1 MRRVYVFLGIALGAA
16 ALASFGRPA
25 ADAQQIFNYF
35 TRNEPPALEIASL
48 GGGLY
53 LAKGEW
59 GVNVGFFIGDEG
71 VLVIDSKATYSASKK
86 VVKEIR
92 KITAKPITKVVFT
105 HSDSDCFNGY
115 EAYPGA
121 AEIICSVKCRQE
133 LANGMW
139 TVLEMNAPSGLYS
152 SEATAKALPEFHPG
166 IAFDG
171 RMTIRFGAETVEL
184 IACGPAHTGGDV
196 AVLFPAR
203 GTAFIGDLVF
213 VHHEPLVQ
221 SYKGG
226 YSFGLVT
233 ALSMLLAANP
243 EIRTFIPGH
252 ADPIGREEIKETL
265 RSLEE
270 MQAKVLAMVDG
281 KKSLED
287 VKTAF
292 QVPGLPKGEGGWIW
306 PSLAV
311 TSFRELT
318 ERRVE
323 GKNPNGKDVR
333 R

>member
-1 MRRVYVFLGIALGAA
+1 MRRVYVFLGVVLGAA
-16 ALASFGRPA
+16 VLASLGRA
-25 ADAQQIFNYF
+25 SADPQQILNYF
-35 TRNEPPALEIASL
+35 AKNEPPALEIVSL
-48 GGGLY
+48 GRGLY

-59 GVNVGFFIGDEG
+59 GVNVGFLVGDEG
-71 VLVIDSKATYSASKK
+71 VLVIDSKATYSATKK
-86 VVKEIR
+86 VVREIR
-92 KITAKPITKVVFT
+92 KITPKPITKVVFT

-121 AEIICSVKCRQE
+121 AEIICSTKCRQE

-139 TVLEMNAPSGLYS
+139 TILEMNAPSGLYS
-152 SEATAKALPEFHPG
+152 SEATSRAMPEFHPA

-171 RMTIRFGAETVEL
+171 RMTIRFDAETVEL
-184 IACGPAHTGGDV
+184 IACGQAHTGGDV

-203 GTAFIGDLVF
+203 GVAFIGDLVF
-213 VHHEPLVQ
+213 VHHEPLIQ

-243 EIRTFIPGH
+243 KIRMFIPGH
-252 ADPIGREEIKETL
+252 EDPIGREEIKEIL

-270 MQAKVLAMVDG
+270 MQAKILTMFDA
-281 KKSLED
+281 KKTLED
-287 VKTAF
+287 IKAAF
-292 QVPGLPKGEGGWIW
+292 QVPVPPKGEGDWIW

-323 GKNPNGKDVR
+323 GNNPNGKDVKR
-333 R
+333 

>member
-1 MRRVYVFLGIALGAA
+1 MRRKARIALA
-16 ALASFGRPA
+16 ALGVATLVSFGRA
-25 ADAQQIFNYF
+25 AAEAQQVFNYF
-35 TRNEPPALEIASL
+35 ARNEPPALDIADL
-48 GGGLY
+48 GRGLY

-59 GVNVGFFIGDEG
+59 GVNVGFLVGADG

-92 KITAKPITKVVFT
+92 KITSKPITKVIFT

-115 EAYPGA
+115 EAYPET
-121 AEIICSVKCRQE
+121 AEIICSAKCRQE

-139 TVLEMNAPSGLYS
+139 TLLEMNAPSGLYS
-152 SEATAKALPEFHPG
+152 SEVTARPMPEFHPA

-171 RMTIRFGAETVEL
+171 RMTIRFGAEDIEL

-203 GTAFIGDLVF
+203 GVAFIGDLVF

-233 ALSMLLAANP
+233 ALSMLLAVNP

-252 ADPIGREEIKETL
+252 ADPVGREELKEIL

-270 MQAKVLAMVDG
+270 TQAKVLAMFDE

-287 VKTAF
+287 VKAAF
-292 QVPGLPKGEGGWIW
+292 QVPVPPKGEGDWIW

-311 TSFRELT
+311 TTFRELT
-318 ERRVE
+318 ERRIE
-323 GKNPNGKDVR
+323 GKNPTGEEVR